1 MPMPRKTPTRPT
13 REISQ
18 NFNSGFIRFFSV
30 ADDAEVGYQPRLEL
44 TLKTGVRYEEQR
56 LGINR
61 LYLSRQNL
69 AEIVRVVRVPRSPVQ
84 ISNQDVAQ
92 TEDGQR
98 YRVDTV
104 QVVEGSYPPA
114 LDVSLR
120 AVEEDF
126 GARLKEDATDE
137 VV

>member
-1 MPMPRKTPTRPT
+1 MPRKLPTRPT
-13 REISQ
+13 KDISQ
-18 NFNSGFIRFFSV
+18 NFNSGVVRIFAVKDV
-30 ADDAEVGYQPRLEL
+30 AKVGYQPKLEL
-44 TLKTGVRYEEQR
+44 TQKAFARYEEQR

-69 AEIVRVVRVPRSPVQ
+69 AEIVRVVRIPRPNVS
-84 ISNQDVAQ
+84 ISSQDVAQ

-126 GARLKEDATDE
+126 DSRLKGDGPDD
-137 VV
+137 VG

>member
-1 MPMPRKTPTRPT
+1 MPRKLPTRPT
-13 REISQ
+13 KDISQ
-18 NFNSGFIRFFSV
+18 NFNSGVVRIFAVKDV
-30 ADDAEVGYQPRLEL
+30 AKVGYQPKLEL
-44 TLKTGVRYEEQR
+44 TKKAFARYEEQR

-69 AEIVRVVRVPRSPVQ
+69 AEIVRVVRIPRPSVS
-84 ISNQDVAQ
+84 ISSQDVAQ

-114 LDVSLR
+114 LDISLR
-120 AVEEDF
+120 VVEEDF
-126 GARLKEDATDE
+126 DARLKGDGPDD
-137 VV
+137 VG

>member
-1 MPMPRKTPTRPT
+1 M
-13 REISQ
+13 
-18 NFNSGFIRFFSV
+18 
-30 ADDAEVGYQPRLEL
+30 GYQPRLEL

>member
-1 MPMPRKTPTRPT
+1 MPRKTPTRPT

-18 NFNSGFIRFFSV
+18 NFNSGFIRFFGVS
-30 ADDAEVGYQPRLEL
+30 DDAEVGYQPRLKL

-84 ISNQDVAQ
+84 ISSQDVAQ

-104 QVVEGSYPPA
+104 QVVEDSYPPA

-126 GARLKEDATDE
+126 DARLKEDATDE